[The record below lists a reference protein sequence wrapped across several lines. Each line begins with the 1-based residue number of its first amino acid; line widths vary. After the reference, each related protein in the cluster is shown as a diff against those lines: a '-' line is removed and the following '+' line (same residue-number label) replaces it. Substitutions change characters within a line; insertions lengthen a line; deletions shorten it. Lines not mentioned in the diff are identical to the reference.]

1 MTTEDIQKLRDL
13 GEVSKVQ
20 FKERILD
27 KYDIGCELVAMSN
40 ARGGQLVIGINDKTG
55 AFNPLSYAEVQETTN
70 LLSNMA
76 SEKVVPNIL
85 FEINTVS
92 VEGGSVVIAT
102 IKEGIN
108 KPYHDNKGI
117 VWMKN
122 GADKRK
128 VFDNAELAE
137 MMTECGSFTPDE
149 AAVRDATLDDLDED
163 TIKQF
168 LQNRF
173 AMVLEKKGMI
183 GDALQ
188 EASLDEIANAIAKG
202 HDLNKLMRNLR
213 FIRPDGSLTVAAIL
227 LFGKYTQRWLP
238 VMTAKCISY
247 VGNSIGGKVFR
258 DKVNDAVMEG
268 NLLHQFETIM
278 SFFTRNL
285 KNVQVEKEFN
295 SLGELEI
302 PYVSLMEF
310 VVNALIHRSLNWKA
324 PIRIF
329 IFDNRV
335 EIHSPGTL
343 PNGLQIEDITN
354 GTSMP
359 RNNFLFS
366 NAIYLL
372 PYTGAGSGIQRAL
385 EEGVQV
391 EFTNDERIH
400 EFLTTIKRN
409 KGLDSNLADSDT
421 TPNTLSEHSDITPNT
436 FDECPN
442 TFSEHLDITPNTS
455 DECPNT
461 HQMKLTNKQKDIVN
475 FCSVPRSS
483 REILERVGVKYHNS
497 NIKRYVTE
505 LVEAGYLERTIP
517 DNPFDM
523 NQKYKKKQSL

>member
-1 MTTEDIQKLRDL
+1 MTAEDIQKLRDL

-76 SEKVVPNIL
+76 SENVVPNIL
-85 FEINTVS
+85 LEIDTVS

-137 MMTECGSFTPDE
+137 MMTECGSFTPD
-149 AAVRDATLDDLDED
+149 
-163 TIKQF
+163 
-168 LQNRF
+168 
-173 AMVLEKKGMI
+173 
-183 GDALQ
+183 
-188 EASLDEIANAIAKG
+188 
-202 HDLNKLMRNLR
+202 
-213 FIRPDGSLTVAAIL
+213 
-227 LFGKYTQRWLP
+227 
-238 VMTAKCISY
+238 
-247 VGNSIGGKVFR
+247 GGKVFR

-310 VVNALIHRSLNWKA
+310 VVNALVHRSLNWKA

-343 PNGLQIEDITN
+343 PNGLQVEDITN

-409 KGLDSNLADSDT
+409 KDLDSNLADSDT
-421 TPNTLSEHSDITPNT
+421 TPNTFSEHSDT
-436 FDECPN
+436 
-442 TFSEHLDITPNTS
+442 TPNTS

-461 HQMKLTNKQKDIVN
+461 FSEHSDTTPNTSDECPNTRQMKLTNKQKDIVN

-505 LVEAGYLERTIP
+505 LVDAGYLERTIP

>member
-1 MTTEDIQKLRDL
+1 
-13 GEVSKVQ
+13 
-20 FKERILD
+20 
-27 KYDIGCELVAMSN
+27 
-40 ARGGQLVIGINDKTG
+40 
-55 AFNPLSYAEVQETTN
+55 
-70 LLSNMA
+70 MA
-76 SEKVVPNIL
+76 SENVVPNIL
-85 FEINTVS
+85 LEIDTIS

-149 AAVRDATLDDLDED
+149 AAVRDATLDDLDEG

-310 VVNALIHRSLNWKA
+310 VVNALVHRSLNWKA

-343 PNGLQIEDITN
+343 PNGLQVEDITN

-359 RNNFLFS
+359 RNNFLFN

-409 KGLDSNLADSDT
+409 KDLDSNLADSDT
-421 TPNTLSEHSDITPNT
+421 TPNTFSEHSDTTPNT
-436 FDECPN
+436 SDECPN
-442 TFSEHLDITPNTS
+442 TFSEHSDTTPNTF